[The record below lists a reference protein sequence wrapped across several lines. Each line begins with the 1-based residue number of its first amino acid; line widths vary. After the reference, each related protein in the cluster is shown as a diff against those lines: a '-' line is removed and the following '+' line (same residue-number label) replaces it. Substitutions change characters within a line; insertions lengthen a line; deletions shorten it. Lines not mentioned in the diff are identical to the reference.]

1 VIEGLAGDVEV
12 ARHTH
17 LITLLFVATV
27 TELEKLAFD
36 LPENQRAVFA
46 AHLLGSLPSVL
57 HDEDEGVAEA
67 LRRDAELDED
77 ASSAISLE
85 QLDER
90 IAHRRRS

>member
-1 VIEGLAGDVEV
+1 MKVSVATWKV

-27 TELEKLAFD
+27 TELEKLALD
-36 LPENQRAVFA
+36 LPENQRAVLA
-46 AHLLGSLPSVL
+46 ARLLGSLPSVL
-57 HDEDEGVAEA
+57 HEEDEGVAEA
-67 LRRDAELDED
+67 LRRDAELGEE

-90 IAHRRRS
+90 IAHRRS